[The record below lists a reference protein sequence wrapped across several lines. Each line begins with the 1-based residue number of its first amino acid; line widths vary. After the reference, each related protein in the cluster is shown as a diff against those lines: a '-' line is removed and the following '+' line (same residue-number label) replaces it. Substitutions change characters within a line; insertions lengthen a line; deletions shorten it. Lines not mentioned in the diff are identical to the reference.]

1 MLYDIDRLAVLSGIS
16 DSNSN
21 LLVEAHH
28 EEADVNE
35 LQNLR
40 AQEDADANSPR
51 ADLEPNERP
60 ELEESRLRK
69 VIRKEIAAMLR
80 EMQEADDL
88 QSIQA
93 ARQTKSVGV
102 AMGIHG
108 FGFKKRR
115 GQNRAAANGPGRSQ
129 AFGGPGFM

>member
-1 MLYDIDRLAVLSGIS
+1 MLYDADRLAVLSGIS
-16 DSNSN
+16 DSNSS

-28 EEADVNE
+28 KEADVNE

-40 AQEDADANSPR
+40 AKDDAAAGSDR
-51 ADLEPNERP
+51 DDLEPNERP

-69 VIRKEIAAMLR
+69 VIRTEIAAMLR
-80 EMQEADDL
+80 EMQEAEDL

-93 ARQTKSVGV
+93 ARQSKSVGV
-102 AMGIHG
+102 ALGFQG
-108 FGFKKRR
+108 FGFEKRG
-115 GQNRAAANGPGRSQ
+115 GQNRAVAYGAGRSK